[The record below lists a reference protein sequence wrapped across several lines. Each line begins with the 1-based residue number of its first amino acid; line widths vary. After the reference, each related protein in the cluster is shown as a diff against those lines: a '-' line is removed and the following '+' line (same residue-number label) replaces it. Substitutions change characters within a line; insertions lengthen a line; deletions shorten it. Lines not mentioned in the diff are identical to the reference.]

1 MDCDFGG
8 IIMKKKLFTL
18 MFVLAAALC
27 GFAQDSNNEDEV
39 VKIDFMN
46 RNNAVEG
53 EIIVKFADK
62 SSFDLKYDRD
72 DNLKSTGMPAVDNLF
87 AKYKVESIK
96 QLCPGDA
103 KRHDFRTSKSYNGAD
118 VVERDLSRLCLV
130 KINAKDGMSTNELID
145 EFNAMDEVEFA
156 EPNFIMY
163 SLGVQSTDN
172 EQQTTDYGQQTTDC
186 ELKCENYV

>member
-1 MDCDFGG
+1 
-8 IIMKKKLFTL
+8 

-27 GFAQDSNNEDEV
+27 GFAQDSNNDDEV

-87 AKYKVESIK
+87 AKYKVEFIK

-130 KINAKDGMSTNELID
+130 KIGSDVSKTRELIN
-145 EFNAMDEVEFA
+145 EFNKMDEVEFA
-156 EPNFIMY
+156 EPNYIMY
-163 SLGVQSTDN
+163 ALGV
-172 EQQTTDYGQQTTDC
+172 EIGRAH
-186 ELKCENYV
+186 V